1 MVQMKEYSITTLQF
15 DKVQYRKLQNAY
27 FGERSYNHLFLK
39 LNNFSNTVLPYF
51 QISYKK
57 LHGADFILR

>member
-1 MVQMKEYSITTLQF
+1 MKEYLITTLQF
-15 DKVQYRKLQNAY
+15 DKVQYGKLHNAY
-27 FGERSYNHLFLK
+27 FEERSYDHLFLN
-39 LNNFSNTVLPYF
+39 LNNFSITVLPYF